1 MPGSKFACYRI
12 AGVRHAL
19 SVNSL
24 NSQGVLRD
32 MTSMRQ
38 NLDSHLTEA
47 TAALELVLEE
57 GGPDAPEGEAS
68 GVDLLVGMIFQRLR
82 SRGGQA
88 SRARTRLTLAS
99 LSPQRS
105 GSGATPCPNAAL
117 QFRVCQLAWA
127 DLATRGGVSLGQRAQ
142 SLRFKNLS
150 RLTTPLSQ
158 CACTN
163 VLPRPPCSCS

>member
-57 GGPDAPEGEAS
+57 GREARTP
-68 GVDLLVGMIFQRLR
+68 L
-82 SRGGQA
+82 
-88 SRARTRLTLAS
+88 RARPR
-99 LSPQRS
+99 
-105 GSGATPCPNAAL
+105 
-117 QFRVCQLAWA
+117 AWTYPSA
-127 DLATRGGVSLGQRAQ
+127 
-142 SLRFKNLS
+142 
-150 RLTTPLSQ
+150 
-158 CACTN
+158 
-163 VLPRPPCSCS
+163 